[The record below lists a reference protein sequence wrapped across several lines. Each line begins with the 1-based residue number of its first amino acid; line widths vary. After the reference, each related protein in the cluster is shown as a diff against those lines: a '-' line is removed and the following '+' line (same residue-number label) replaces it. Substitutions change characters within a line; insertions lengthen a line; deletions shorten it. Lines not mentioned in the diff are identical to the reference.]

1 MLVTI
6 PPTNDPDFRLPEHPD
21 GEPWPYAA
29 LDAEGV
35 VTLSDTAT
43 ELVAKAIDGYD
54 TMGDDEALAARYD
67 SLVELGELL
76 QEHLRSAACID
87 GRWDPATATEDT
99 LTVLYRPRTVPLTE
113 TAVWEH
119 EVPLVAI
126 STDYLPFTDRPEPSG
141 RIVWLDPSTELTYLQ
156 TLDRIGVIEL
166 HVHSGGAKVAEVAA
180 A

>member
-6 PPTNDPDFRLPEHPD
+6 PPTNEPGFRLPEHPD

-43 ELVAKAIDGYD
+43 EMVAKAIDGYD
-54 TMGDDEALAARYD
+54 TLSDDEALAARYD
-67 SLVELGELL
+67 SLVELGERL

-87 GRWDPATATEDT
+87 GRWDPTTATEDT
-99 LTVLYRPRTVPLTE
+99 LTVLYRPRTVPID
-113 TAVWEH
+113 AVVWDH

-126 STDYLPFTDRPEPSG
+126 STDYQPFTDRPEPTG
-141 RIVWLDPSTELTYLQ
+141 RLVWLDPSTELTYLQ
-156 TLDRIGVIEL
+156 TLDRIGAIEL
-166 HVHSGGAKVAEVAA
+166 HIHRGDAKVAGAVA
-180 A
+180 